1 MSTLNCKNIQY
12 PSGTGDIAIPSGT
25 NLVSTVA
32 GTFRA
37 PGAVLQVVSSTQNIA
52 NLTTSSTTFTSTGLT
67 ASITPRATS
76 SKILVMAQLTSV
88 GNNSTSNG
96 VSFAVYRNGSSVYSP
111 GADNGSGG
119 RYMYYATAAA
129 NSYVTVPLNYLD
141 SPASVSNQTY
151 TIFWS
156 AFSASGVVYLGG
168 ALTSFAEH
176 TITLMEIGG

>member
-12 PSGTGDIAIPSGT
+12 PSGTGDIVIPSGT

-52 NLTTSSTTFTSTGLT
+52 NLTTTSTTYTSTGLT

-76 SKILVMAQLTSV
+76 SRILVMAQLTSI

-96 VSFAVYRNGSSVYSP
+96 ASFAVYRNGSSVYAP
-111 GADNGSGG
+111 GANNGTGV
-119 RYMYYATAAA
+119 YMFYATAAA
-129 NSYVTVPLNYLD
+129 NSYITIPLNYLD

-151 TIFWS
+151 TIFWR
-156 AFSASGVVYLGG
+156 AYDASSTVYFGG
-168 ALTSFAEH
+168 GITSFAQH

>member
-12 PSGTGDIAIPSGT
+12 PSGTGNIVIPSGT

-37 PGAVLQVVSSTQNIA
+37 PGAVLQVVSSTQNIVA
-52 NLTTSSTTFTSTGLT
+52 TTTSTAYVSTGLT

-76 SKILVMAQLTSV
+76 SRILVMAQLTSI
-88 GNNSTSNG
+88 GNNNTNNG
-96 VSFAVYRNGSSVYSP
+96 ASFAVYRNGSSVYAP
-111 GADNGSGG
+111 GSNNGAGV
-119 RYMYYATAAA
+119 YMFYATAAA
-129 NSYVTVPLNYLD
+129 NSYISIPLNYLD

-151 TIFWS
+151 TIFWR
-156 AFSASGVVYLGG
+156 AYDASSTVYFGG
-168 ALTSFAEH
+168 GITSFAEH